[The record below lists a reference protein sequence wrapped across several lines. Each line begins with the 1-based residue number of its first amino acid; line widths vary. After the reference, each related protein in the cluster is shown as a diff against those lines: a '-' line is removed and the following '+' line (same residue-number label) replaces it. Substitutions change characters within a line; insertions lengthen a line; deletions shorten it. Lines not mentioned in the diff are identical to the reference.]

1 MYSLQEIFDE
11 YLSHIVYTADGNLK
25 SISTLDG
32 FWAAMNHAHRL
43 VLEVAMVMML
53 IFSDSDYV

>member
-11 YLSHIVYTADGNLK
+11 YLSHIVCRADGNLK

-32 FWAAMNHAHRL
+32 FWAAINHANRL
-43 VLEVAMVMML
+43 VSEVAMMMML
-53 IFSDSDYV
+53 ILSDSDYV